1 MHGRSDEGGEGVRS
15 MLGAVVQL
23 VIGLVIGIVMFLI
36 FTAANLI

>member
-1 MHGRSDEGGEGVRS
+1 MHS

-36 FTAANLI
+36 FTAADLI